1 MNQFLYDYRP
11 ETYRLS
17 LTVSVYVKLK
27 GSVLIMSYPYY
38 KVPKRSLYNE
48 TKTKLLFVKEC
59 MYKLS
64 RCNITLLPQ
73 NLVNKRLVKFLKLT
87 FIKNDCYIFIFIV
100 ENGAKNIQFV

>member
-17 LTVSVYVKLK
+17 LTISVYVRLK
-27 GSVLIMSYPYY
+27 GSILIMSYPYY

-48 TKTKLLFVKEC
+48 TKPKLLFVKEC

-64 RCNITLLPQ
+64 KCNITLLPQ
-73 NLVNKRLVKFLKLT
+73 NLVNKRYVVLY
-87 FIKNDCYIFIFIV
+87 IKYCR
-100 ENGAKNIQFV
+100 